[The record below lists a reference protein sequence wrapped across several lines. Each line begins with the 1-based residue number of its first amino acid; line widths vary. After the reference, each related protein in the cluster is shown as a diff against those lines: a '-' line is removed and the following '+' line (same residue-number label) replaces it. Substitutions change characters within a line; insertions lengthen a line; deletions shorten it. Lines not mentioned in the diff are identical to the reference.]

1 MANTMAVQD
10 VQVGERATVYIHR
23 VTLSGSYTQ
32 VSRGSNTGEVL
43 TPNTAS
49 NPNFLAKPSAAHYDR
64 AYPLQG
70 PGGFSAELIPG
81 ADDTHW
87 LLKVYSSAGTE
98 HVAAAYEATITG
110 DLDFLVA
117 FEAKNY
123 R

>member
-10 VQVGERATVYIHR
+10 VQAGERATVYIHK
-23 VTLSGSYTQ
+23 VTLSGSYVQ
-32 VSRGSNTGEVL
+32 ASRGNNAGEVL
-43 TPNTAS
+43 LPNSAS
-49 NPNFLAKPSAAHYDR
+49 NPNFLPKPSAAHYDR
-64 AYPLQG
+64 TYPLQG
-70 PGGFSAELIPG
+70 PAGFSSEIIPG
-81 ADDTHW
+81 GDDTHW

-98 HVAAAYEATITG
+98 HAAAAYEGTITG